1 MLSWYS
7 VKLPLQ
13 KHKIYVFVV
22 VIVRLNVQLN
32 VVVIVRLMYKSN
44 SILYH
49 GNIETWFTDVLIV
62 QLLKLN
68 PACSHEQKLI

>member
-1 MLSWYS
+1 MLGWYS

-13 KHKIYVFVV
+13 KHKIYVFVT
-22 VIVRLNVQLN
+22 VIVCLNVQLN

-49 GNIETWFTDVLIV
+49 GKIKTFTDVLIV
-62 QLLKLN
+62 QLL
-68 PACSHEQKLI
+68 